1 MNSKTLILVLFGVW
15 CAICWRWY
23 VCGVKESCAPV
34 AAATT
39 QPVVETL
46 PAEPDSSLAD
56 MQAAQRAGLAE
67 KPVMS
72 SSRSNPNATKFKAID
87 PNDINSV
94 QMEEV
99 ADRVVIHFPYNSI
112 RREDSD
118 AIDAY
123 LSRLATY
130 LIASGSKVHIAGHAD
145 FVSNSANNRR
155 LGLQRAQAI
164 RSSLLKKGVG
174 KSQISI
180 QSYGESKPIGTND
193 TPQGRYM
200 NRRAEVRVTD

>member
-1 MNSKTLILVLFGVW
+1 MNSRTLILVVFGVW

-23 VCGVKESCAPV
+23 VCGIKESCAPV
-34 AAATT
+34 AVATT
-39 QPVVETL
+39 QPITDLTPME
-46 PAEPDSSLAD
+46 ADSTLAD
-56 MQAAQRAGLAE
+56 IQAAQRAAAE

-72 SSRSNPNATKFKAID
+72 SSRSNPNATKLKAID
-87 PNDINSV
+87 PNDIESV

-99 ADRVVIHFPYNSI
+99 EDRVVIHFPYNST
-112 RREDSD
+112 RRTDSD

-130 LIASGSKVHIAGHAD
+130 LIASGAKVSINGHTD
-145 FVSNSANNRR
+145 FVSGTENNRR

-164 RSSLLKKGVG
+164 RSTLIKKGVN
-174 KSQISI
+174 KQQISI
-180 QSYGESKPIGTND
+180 KTYGESKPVGSND